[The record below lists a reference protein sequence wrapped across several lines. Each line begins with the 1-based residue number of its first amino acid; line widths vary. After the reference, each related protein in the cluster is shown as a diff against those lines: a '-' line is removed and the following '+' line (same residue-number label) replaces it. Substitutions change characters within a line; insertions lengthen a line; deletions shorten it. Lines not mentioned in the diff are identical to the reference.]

1 MRRKEERMAGS
12 EDAVRRQARSRAEY
26 ERGEELFLRG
36 KVRLLSS
43 ESFWKGEEKVRA
55 LAQEGAKSWR
65 VSLLVK
71 GDRLYQASCQC
82 PVHREYKGLCRHE
95 VAAALLAMETER
107 EEVMPRVSTP
117 LKVRRMLQ
125 SYTGRDL
132 REAAIFGMD
141 EKIRLEPSLRASE
154 GKLFLSLKAGNARMY
169 QIRDLSSFVTALEGE
184 DYVEYGKQLAFYH
197 SMSAFEPA
205 SARLAEEVVRLVSDY
220 LSVYQRF
227 MTYRSSPKP
236 TLREFEL
243 SPGACDSVMKV
254 LAGWTV
260 EVSGAASDVR
270 QVRVRKENP
279 RLMGTVRTL
288 GRDGFRISLLD
299 HVQAFYGK
307 RKLYLLRGE
316 VLYCCDR
323 ACSSVLREFVRSMET
338 GERGLSA
345 EIAGKDF
352 PAFCDYVLP
361 KISEYVAVEPL
372 GGDLEQY
379 HAAPLTVKFYFDSP
393 SASEVTL
400 RTEFWYG
407 EKKYTP
413 FSPEGRAETFRDQ
426 AGEMMAGTLIRKYFT
441 GRYAGEECFAVRDD
455 EEALFRLLDRGLGE
469 FEARGQVYLSQSMED
484 RRILPGRK
492 LSFGVSL
499 ESGWLDLA
507 VDVGDIPEEEIGRIL
522 SAYQMKKRFYRMKS
536 GDFIR
541 LEDSGFE
548 TLSELS
554 RGLALEGERSFGT
567 IRLPGYRSLFVD
579 RVLGEGGSMEV
590 RRNEAFQSVIRAM
603 SSWEEGEFS
612 VPDSLEEVLRDYQ
625 KKGFFWLKTLDLL
638 NFGGILADDM
648 GLGKTIQI
656 IALLLSEAA
665 EHPDLEALIVCPSS
679 LVYNWESEIRRFGKG
694 LSVMVVAGS
703 VPDRRE
709 ILWGQKGRAQVMITS
724 YELLR
729 RDALLYE
736 KKEFR
741 FLILDEAQYI
751 KNHVTRNAEA
761 VKQIRA
767 RTRFALTGTPIE
779 NRLSDLWSIFDFLM
793 PGFLYGYARFKKEY
807 ELPIA
812 KGEGKK
818 ELKRLNRLI
827 APFLLRRCKKD
838 VLKELPDKLEHTVYS
853 RLEEKQR
860 ELYNARALL
869 LRKRLE
875 DSGEEEYRREQMQI
889 LAELLRLRQ
898 ICCDPSLCY
907 EEYEGGSAKLAT
919 CLELVTNA
927 VSGGHKVL
935 LFSQFTSMLEILE
948 KRLSAEGT
956 AYYKLTGKTGKEERL
971 ALVNAFNHDEVPV
984 FLISLKAGGTGLN
997 LTAADVVIHY
1007 DPWWNLAA
1015 ENQATD
1021 RAHRIGQKK
1030 VVSVFR
1036 LIAKDT
1042 IEEGVLKLQER
1053 KRELSEQVTSEAS
1066 SFASMGRTEL
1076 IRLLEEKHEVY

>member
-1 MRRKEERMAGS
+1 MAGS
-12 EDAVRRQARSRAEY
+12 DEAIRQQARSRTEY
-26 ERGEELFLRG
+26 EQGEDLFLRG

-55 LAQEGAKSWR
+55 LVQEGERSYR

-71 GDRLYQASCQC
+71 DDRLYQASCQC

-95 VAAALLAMETER
+95 VAAALLTMETDR
-107 EEVMPRVSTP
+107 EEATPRVSTP

-125 SYTGRDL
+125 SYTGSDL
-132 REAAIFGMD
+132 REAAISGME
-141 EKIRLEPSLRASE
+141 EKVRLEPSLRALE
-154 GKLFLSLKAGNARMY
+154 GKLFLSLKVGNMRMY
-169 QIRDLSSFVTALEGE
+169 QVRDLSSFVTALEGE

-220 LSVYQRF
+220 LSMYQKF

-260 EVSGAASDVR
+260 DVSGVASDVK

-279 RLMGTVRTL
+279 RLMGTVRTV

-323 ACSSVLREFVRSMET
+323 TCSRVLREFVRSMDT

-372 GGDLEQY
+372 GVDLEQY
-379 HAAPLTVKFYFDSP
+379 HADPLTVKFYFDSP
-393 SASEVTL
+393 SPSEVTL
-400 RTEFWYG
+400 RAEFWYG
-407 EKKYTP
+407 EKKYSP
-413 FSPEGRAETFRDQ
+413 FSPPGRSETFRDQ
-426 AGEMMAGTLIRKYFT
+426 AGELMAGTLIRKYFT
-441 GRYAGEECFAVRDD
+441 GRYAGEECFAIRDD
-455 EEALFRLLDRGLGE
+455 EDALFRLLDRGLAE
-469 FEARGQVYLSQSMED
+469 FETRGQVYLSQSMGE
-484 RRILPGRK
+484 RRVLPGRK

-507 VDVGDIPEEEIGRIL
+507 VDVGDLPEEEIGRVL

-536 GDFIR
+536 GGFIR

-548 TLSELS
+548 VLSELS
-554 RGLALEGERSFGT
+554 KGLALEGRKSFRT

-579 RVLGEGGSMEV
+579 KVLGEGGRAEV
-590 RRNEAFQSVIRAM
+590 RRNEAFQSVVRAM
-603 SSWEEGEFS
+603 GSWEEGKFS
-612 VPDSLEEVLRDYQ
+612 VPDSLEKVLREYQ
-625 KKGFFWLKTLDLL
+625 KKGFFWLKTLDSL

-648 GLGKTIQI
+648 GLGKTIQV
-656 IALLLSEAA
+656 IALLLSEAE
-665 EHPDLEALIVCPSS
+665 EHPDMEALIVCPAS
-679 LVYNWESEIRRFGKG
+679 LIYNWESEIRRFGRE
-694 LSVMVVAGS
+694 LSVMVVAGT

-709 ILWGQKGRAQVMITS
+709 MLWGQKGKAQVMITS

-729 RDALLYE
+729 RDIELYE

-751 KNHVTRNAEA
+751 KNHTTKNAEA
-761 VKQIRA
+761 VKQVRA
-767 RTRFALTGTPIE
+767 GTRFALTGTPIE

-793 PGFLYGYARFKKEY
+793 PGFLYGYARFKKEF
-807 ELPIA
+807 EVPIA

-838 VLKELPDKLEHTVYS
+838 VLTELPDKLEHIVYS
-853 RLEEKQR
+853 KLEGEQRKLYTARAFLLKQRLEE
-860 ELYNARALL
+860 A
-869 LRKRLE
+869 
-875 DSGEEEYRREQMQI
+875 GEEEYRREQMQI

-898 ICCDPSLCY
+898 LCCDPSLCY
-907 EEYEGGSAKLAT
+907 EGYEGGSAKLET
-919 CLELVTNA
+919 CMELVA
-927 VSGGHKVL
+927 GAASGGHKVL
-935 LFSQFTSMLEILE
+935 LFSQFTSMLEIIE
-948 KRLSAEGT
+948 KRLRDEGI
-956 AYYKLTGKTGKEERL
+956 AYHKLTGRTGKEDRL
-971 ALVNAFNHDEVPV
+971 TLVNAFNQDEVPV

-997 LTAADVVIHY
+997 LTAADMVIHY

-1042 IEEGVLKLQER
+1042 IEEGVLKLQEK
-1053 KRELSEQVTSEAS
+1053 KRALSEQVTSEAS

-1076 IRLLEEKHEVY
+1076 IRLLEEEHEVY